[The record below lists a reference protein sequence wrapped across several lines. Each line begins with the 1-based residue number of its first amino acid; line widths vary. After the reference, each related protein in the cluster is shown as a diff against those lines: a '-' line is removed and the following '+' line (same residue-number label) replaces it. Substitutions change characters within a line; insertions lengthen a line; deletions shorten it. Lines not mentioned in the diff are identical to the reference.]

1 MFAITQ
7 DKPGGPNTLRWE
19 KAPDP
24 TPGPNEVII
33 DIAASAVNRADLLQR
48 EGKYP
53 PPPGASDIIGLECSG
68 TIASVGAALTLD
80 RIGERVTA
88 LLSGGGYAT
97 RVAVPIGQ
105 VMSVP
110 EGIDIV
116 TAAALPE
123 VACTVWSNLVHVAAL
138 REGEVLLIHGGGSGI
153 GTMGIQIARALGA
166 KVAVTAGSQR
176 KLDACAELGADIC
189 INYNDVDFVEAIKDA
204 TGGRGADVILDNMG
218 AKYLMRNIDALNRN
232 GRQVTIG
239 MQGGVATGLDL
250 SQMTAKNV
258 GLFGTSLR
266 RRPDSEKATICRE
279 VEKHVWSWVG
289 NGEVRPVVD
298 RVMPMPEAGAAH
310 TVLDS
315 GDVIGKIVLETP

>member
-7 DKPGGPNTLRWE
+7 TAPGGPETLRWE
-19 KAPDP
+19 KVPDP

-33 DIAASAVNRADLLQR
+33 EIAASAVNRADVLQR

-53 PPPGASDIIGLECSG
+53 PPPGGSEIIGLECSG

-97 RVAVPIGQ
+97 RVATPIGQ

-110 EGIDIV
+110 EGVDPV
-116 TAAALPE
+116 TAGALPE
-123 VACTVWSNLVHVAAL
+123 VACTVWSNLVHVAKV
-138 REGEVLLIHGGGSGI
+138 REGEVVLIHGGGSGI
-153 GTMGIQIARALGA
+153 GTMAIQVARALGA
-166 KVAVTAGSQR
+166 QVAVTAGSQR
-176 KLDACAELGADIC
+176 KLDACADLGADIL
-189 INYNDVDFVEAIKDA
+189 IDYHDQDFVEAIKDN

-239 MQGGVATGLDL
+239 MQGGVSTELDI
-250 SQMTAKNV
+250 SAMMAKNV
-258 GLFGTSLR
+258 GVFGTSLR

-279 VEKHVWSWVG
+279 VEKHVWPWIEAGV
-289 NGEVRPVVD
+289 VKPVVD
-298 RVMPMPEAGAAH
+298 RVMPMPEAGAAQQI
-310 TVLDS
+310 LED
-315 GDVIGKIVLETP
+315 GDVIGKIALQTP

>member
-7 DKPGGPNTLRWE
+7 DKPGGPKTLRWE

-48 EGKYP
+48 EGKSP

-110 EGIDIV
+110 EGVDIV
-116 TAAALPE
+116 TAGALPE
-123 VACTVWSNLVHVAAL
+123 GACTVWSNLVHVAAL

-153 GTMGIQIARALGA
+153 GTMGIQIARVLGA

-176 KLDACAELGADIC
+176 KLDACAELGADIL
-189 INYNDVDFVEAIKDA
+189 INYNDVDFVEAI
-204 TGGRGADVILDNMG
+204 
-218 AKYLMRNIDALNRN
+218 
-232 GRQVTIG
+232 G
-239 MQGGVATGLDL
+239 MQGGVATELDL

-266 RRPDSEKATICRE
+266 RRPESEKATICRE
-279 VEKHVWSWVG
+279 VEKYVWSWVG

-298 RVMPMPEAGAAH
+298 RVMAMPEAGAAH
-310 TVLDS
+310 TLLDS